1 MKLLVALD
9 GSPASERALEHALS
23 LAAGNPGALLILLNV
38 QTPDALGLSD
48 IRARSE
54 NDRELALRRSAEVLR
69 RPVETCG
76 KHDVACEKRSEY
88 GLGVAETIVRVARE
102 IGADQIVMGARGLGR
117 LRGRTYVGFGDDPGR
132 SPCRCSGHPGEG
144 GAAPTRRSLSGHDA
158 REVGRASPGP
168 RGGPWQMLSP
178 LLALASPEDGTT
190 DAMLKRVLFD
200 CKNGT
205 AKSA

>member
-76 KHDVACEKRSEY
+76 KHNVACEKRSEY

-102 IGADQIVMGARGLGR
+102 IGAAQIVMGARGLGR
-117 LRGRTYVGFGDDPGR
+117 LRGLMLGSVTTQVAHLADVPVTLVK
-132 SPCRCSGHPGEG
+132 
-144 GAAPTRRSLSGHDA
+144 AAPR
-158 REVGRASPGP
+158 P
-168 RGGPWQMLSP
+168 
-178 LLALASPEDGTT
+178 PEE
-190 DAMLKRVLFD
+190 A
-200 CKNGT
+200 
-205 AKSA
+205 